1 MNDES
6 EPSSPGSIAAVLTV
20 VAAFLCG
27 GIPAL
32 VICGGMGASFWDIL
46 GSFVGQ

>member
-1 MNDES
+1 MGES
-6 EPSSPGSIAAVLTV
+6 DSGSPISAAAILIV

-27 GIPAL
+27 GVPAL

-46 GSFVGQ
+46 GTFIGQ